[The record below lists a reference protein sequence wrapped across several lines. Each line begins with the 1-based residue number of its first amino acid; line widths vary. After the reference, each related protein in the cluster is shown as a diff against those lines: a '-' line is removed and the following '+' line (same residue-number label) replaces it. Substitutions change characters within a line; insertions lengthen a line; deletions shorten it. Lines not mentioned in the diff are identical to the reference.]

1 MGVMSQICSIPA
13 LLWEFHRRPPP
24 SLYCRWDYPMRC
36 PPGAE
41 SRAAVGQW
49 RAGMTFGEFAQATF
63 EKYYG

>member
-1 MGVMSQICSIPA
+1 MGVSLA
-13 LLWEFHRRPPP
+13 TP

-41 SRAAVGQW
+41 TRASVGQW